1 MPRIWTQLVGS
12 GSKGIT
18 VRASVRGCIAWLTLD
33 DDAVDGEPGVV
44 TDALTEVLRAWP
56 HAVRA
61 QPVSWS

>member
-1 MPRIWTQLVGS
+1 M
-12 GSKGIT
+12 
-18 VRASVRGCIAWLTLD
+18 RASVRGCIAWLTLD

-61 QPVSWS
+61 QPAGWS